1 MIQTR
6 LDAFLDEQGY
16 DELWFLDPANV
27 AWLTGADTRI
37 DASDAVGVAA
47 ACYDGDGV
55 TVLAGP
61 DADRLQTE
69 ELDDDVAVET
79 FAWYESS
86 LEAAV
91 VARAS
96 EDAAADLALD
106 GLATVDAYA
115 LRQPLVDGDI
125 ERYDQLGQDVAGA
138 VEAVCRELQSG
149 DSEHEVGS
157 AVRIALAAR
166 DIEPVSIFVGGAAR
180 AQRFVRPR
188 PTALELGD
196 YVVVSV
202 TGRRDGLHAGCT
214 RTVAFDAPEWLEA
227 RHEAAARVEA
237 TAYAATASGV
247 TGEGAGTVGDVFAA
261 IQSAYDAVGSP
272 DRWQAHPQ
280 GGATGYSRREWLA
293 TPESDVLLQ
302 GPMAYA
308 WTPSLPGVRRE
319 DTTLVTADGMV
330 DRLTDTGGWPIQ
342 RASAVGSDE
351 TYSIPAVLSP

>member
-6 LDAFLDEQGY
+6 LDAFLDQQAY
-16 DELWFLDPANV
+16 DELWFLRPANV
-27 AWLTGADTRI
+27 AWLTGAETRV
-37 DASDAVGVAA
+37 DSGEEVGIAA
-47 ACYDGDGV
+47 ARYDGDDV

-69 ELDDDVAVET
+69 ELDGDVRVET
-79 FAWYESS
+79 FTWYDSS
-86 LEAAV
+86 LEEAV
-91 VARAS
+91 VARA
-96 EDAAADLALD
+96 DGHAAADVALD

-115 LRQPLVDGDI
+115 LRQPLVDGDV
-125 ERYDQLGQDVAGA
+125 ERYDRLGQDVASA

-166 DIEPVSIFVGGAAR
+166 DIEPVSIFVGGSAR
-180 AQRFVRPR
+180 AQRFVRPT

-214 RTVAFDAPEWLEA
+214 RTVAFDAPAWLEA

-237 TAYAATASGV
+237 TAYAATVAGV
-247 TGEGAGTVGDVFAA
+247 TGEGASTAGDVFDA
-261 IQSAYDAVGSP
+261 IRSAYDAVGSP

-280 GGATGYSRREWLA
+280 GGAIGYARREWLA
-293 TPESDVLLQ
+293 TPNSEVLLQ

-319 DTTLVTADGMV
+319 DSTLVTTDGMV

-342 RASAVGSDE
+342 RAEAVGYDE
-351 TYSIPAVLSP
+351 TYSIPAVLRD